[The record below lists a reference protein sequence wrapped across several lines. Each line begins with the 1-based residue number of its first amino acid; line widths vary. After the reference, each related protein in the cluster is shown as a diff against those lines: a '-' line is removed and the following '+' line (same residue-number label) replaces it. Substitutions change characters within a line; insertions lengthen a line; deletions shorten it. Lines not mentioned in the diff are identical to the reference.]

1 MSNWDILWDER
12 AQFWNGFLSTLEIFG
27 LSIVG
32 AFLIGCGLLYL
43 LEGSRKRLTMPLR
56 IFIDGMRML
65 PFLILAYLLY
75 YGLPS
80 VGIRLDAWWSGV
92 GALAVYHGAYF
103 AEIFRGNRL
112 TFPPGQIEAAE
123 AHGFIK
129 GKMFFRLLLP
139 QIIMQTRPLLG
150 NQLIYAL
157 KDTAF
162 LVIITVSELTA
173 AANSL
178 SSTYFIPT
186 EAFIVVIGFYWAIS
200 VTMEII
206 IKQCGRF
213 SAKRGFDNV

>member
-1 MSNWDILWDER
+1 MSNWEILWQARDEFLIG
-12 AQFWNGFLSTLEIFG
+12 FWRTLEIFG
-27 LSIVG
+27 LSIAG

-56 IFIDGMRML
+56 IFIDAMRML
-65 PFLILAYLLY
+65 PFLILVYLLY

-80 VGIRLDAWWSGV
+80 VGIRLDAWWTGV
-92 GALAVYHGAYF
+92 GALAVYHGTYF
-103 AEIFRGNRL
+103 AEIFRSNRL
-112 TFPPGQIEAAE
+112 TFPPGQIEAAK
-123 AHGFIK
+123 AHGFTK
-129 GKMFFRLLLP
+129 SKMFFRLILP
-139 QIIMQTRPLLG
+139 QVIMQTRPLLG

-162 LVIITVSELTA
+162 LVIITVRELTA
-173 AANSL
+173 VANSL

-186 EAFIVVIGFYWAIS
+186 EAFIVVIGFYWALS
-200 VTMEII
+200 VAMEII

>member
-1 MSNWDILWDER
+1 MSNWEILWDER
-12 AQFWNGFLSTLEIFG
+12 AQFWSGFLSTLEIFG

-32 AFLIGCGLLYL
+32 AFVIGCGLLYL

-80 VGIRLDAWWSGV
+80 VGIRLDAWGAGV
-92 GALAVYHGAYF
+92 GALAVYHGCYF

-112 TFPPGQIEAAE
+112 TFPPGQIEAAQ
-123 AHGFIK
+123 AHGFTK
-129 GKMFFRLLLP
+129 GKLFFRLLLP

-162 LVIITVSELTA
+162 LVIITVGELTA